1 MKSTSFVLRLPVGM
15 SLLCLLVLAGCA
27 RQQPAGEAATAAPA
41 LAGSLPPGFA
51 AAASMLDVMHDPIDT
66 SANALWEASTE
77 LMPTD
82 DGKPAVVTDERWEA
96 LRLKALLL
104 MEGANLL
111 VTEGRPLVRPGQ
123 MLLTPAGEE
132 GSSYTPAQAQAEIDK
147 DRAAFVA
154 FSKVMQN
161 AAGQIVAAIDQRD
174 AEAYDM
180 AGGTLSD
187 TCAACHQRFWYPPA
201 AGAAP

>member
-1 MKSTSFVLRLPVGM
+1 MKSTSIVLRLLGM
-15 SLLCLLVLAGCA
+15 PLLCVLAMAGCA
-27 RQQPAGEAATAAPA
+27 REQPAGEAATAEPI
-41 LAGSLPPGFA
+41 LAGSLPSGFT

-66 SANALWEASTE
+66 NASVLWEASAE
-77 LMPTD
+77 LVPTD
-82 DGKPAVVTDERWEA
+82 DGKPAVVADERWDA

-123 MLLTPAGEE
+123 VLRSPAGED

-154 FSKVMQN
+154 FSQVMQN
-161 AAGQIVAAIDQRD
+161 AAGQIVAAIDKRD
-174 AEAYDM
+174 AEAYDT

-187 TCAACHQRFWYPPA
+187 ACAACHQRFWYPPA